1 MRSLSSFLIEVRIR
15 VSISVF
21 VKFIILA
28 AAFTPPILDARRE
41 VFAANFSF
49 ITRSNSFTAP
59 GSTVS
64 IVAMRLTISAWIS
77 SGNRVRTSAPKP
89 KSK

>member
-21 VKFIILA
+21 VKLIILA
-28 AAFTPPILDARRE
+28 AAFTPPIFDARRE

-49 ITRSNSFTAP
+49 ITRSSSLTAP

-64 IVAMRLTISAWIS
+64 IVAIRLTISAWMS
-77 SGNRVRTSAPKP
+77 SGSNVRTSAPNP
-89 KSK
+89 KSR